1 MDWPILDFLF
11 NLIVLSG
18 LVVFLIIIRAI
29 ITGWLSSV
37 HRPASVGFLIIIWA
51 IIIGMMMMFFEK

>member
-18 LVVFLIIIRAI
+18 LVVFLVIIRAI
-29 ITGWLSSV
+29 IIGWLSSV
-37 HRPASVGFLIIIWA
+37 HRPASVWFLIII
-51 IIIGMMMMFFEK
+51 

>member
-18 LVVFLIIIRAI
+18 LVVFLIIIWAI
-29 ITGWLSSV
+29 ITEWLSSV

-51 IIIGMMMMFFEK
+51 IIIGMIGMFF